1 MKRALRIFAIG
12 LILIASVFAE
22 EKKEAEASDPMM
34 GWKWA
39 NFAILAA
46 GLAYMIAKNAP
57 PYFAARSKEIQQ
69 GIAEATQ
76 TKQDAEAKAAAIDRR
91 MAALESEVAKLR
103 AEAKDEISA
112 EGGRISRETQQ
123 RLQKIQSQGE
133 QEIALMSRGAQDD
146 LKKYAAQLALDLAQQ
161 RIRSRMTKDAEDGL
175 LDAFVADLRRQSSEA
190 RN

>member
-1 MKRALRIFAIG
+1 VRRALRILGIG
-12 LILIASVFAE
+12 FILMAAVFAE
-22 EKKEAEASDPMM
+22 EKKEAEAGDPML

-39 NFAILAA
+39 NFAILGA

-133 QEIALMSRGAQDD
+133 QEIALMSRSAQDD
-146 LKKYAAQLALDLAQQ
+146 LRKHAARLALDLAQQ
-161 RIRSRMTKDAEDGL
+161 RIRSRMTKEAEDGL
-175 LDAFVADLRRQSSEA
+175 LDAFVADLHRQSAEA

>member
-1 MKRALRIFAIG
+1 MRRALRILGIG
-12 LILIASVFAE
+12 FILIAAVFAE
-22 EKKEAEASDPMM
+22 EKKEAEAGDPML

-39 NFAILAA
+39 NFAILGA

-133 QEIALMSRGAQDD
+133 QEIALMSRSAQDD
-146 LKKYAAQLALDLAQQ
+146 LRKHAARLALDLAQQ
-161 RIRSRMTKDAEDGL
+161 RIRSRMTKEAEDGL
-175 LDAFVADLRRQSSEA
+175 LDAFVADLHRQSSEA